1 MKIDKKIDNRLE
13 SLCNKCAMSMSS
25 TWVVCMHRQKNEFC
39 CEVDLI
45 QDDLNKL
52 ENRFGMFSDKEIYV
66 LYRALSEAGFEIMS
80 SGKYTEE
87 EQKIYNEL
95 LNELLEMSRGSER

>member
-1 MKIDKKIDNRLE
+1 MKIDNRLK
-13 SLCNKCAMSMSS
+13 SLCDKCSMSMSS
-25 TWVVCMHRQKNEFC
+25 AWIACEHRLKNQFC

-52 ENRFGMFSDKEIYV
+52 DNRFGMFSDKEIYV
-66 LYRALSEAGFEIMS
+66 LYRALFEASFEIMS

-87 EQKIYNEL
+87 EQKIYNDL

>member
-1 MKIDKKIDNRLE
+1 MKIDSRLK
-13 SLCNKCAMSMSS
+13 SLCNRCSIGMSS
-25 TWVVCMHRQKNEFC
+25 AWVACEHRQKNEFC

-52 ENRFGMFSDKEIYV
+52 ENRFGMLSDKEIYV
-66 LYRALSEAGFEIMS
+66 LYRALFEASFEIMS

-95 LNELLEMSRGSER
+95 LNELLEVSKELKK